1 MYNKTHLK
9 VNKNYQDFN
18 MNKKLIYILLLIL
31 FLSCFNK
38 NNKYGV
44 VLDSKNREKLP
55 NGSLVKIE
63 DANQEK
69 QTVTINYNGI
79 KFIVHKF
86 TIEEFQTKKEAE
98 NFKLSI
104 QPYVNKYAISKKDL
118 LPLRTSPDSY
128 RENIIYRISKEA
140 ILKIIHIGKET
151 EAGSLKGKWLYVL
164 TKDGYKGYVFDY
176 ALEVFDNI
184 TGTIL
189 TSPLDQVSQNDIINT
204 FKNIKYLRPL
214 YYEKMI
220 AYNTYNTNL
229 LREEYGLFFTPK
241 NEIKIN
247 IPELSLHFKFDVV
260 EEVKPNGFL
269 FRSKTSEEDFIL
281 LTKETQNYYKSII
294 KVKEHNFES
303 KFVIIEQNVEKI
315 ILESK
320 KQNQNLINRLISY
333 GTLINTQYGNIEFKS
348 DQTFVWKVDKKI
360 YNFPSSGTFEIIGLS
375 PNLQI
380 SYKKAIKLMT
390 KESKKYF
397 CLLDY
402 TDNALQLIFISP
414 KNVKDD
420 LIIIDD
426 KDKIAVILFN
436 NAQSNQ
442 DIIKKQSQKTI

>member
-18 MNKKLIYILLLIL
+18 MNKKLIYILLPIL

-69 QTVTINYNGI
+69 KTVTINYNGI

-118 LPLRTSPDSY
+118 LPLRKSPDSY

-164 TKDGYKGYVFDY
+164 TKNGHKGYVFDY

-189 TSPLDQVSQNDIINT
+189 TSPLDQVSQNNIINT
-204 FKNIKYLRPL
+204 FNNIKYLRPL

-247 IPELSLHFKFDVV
+247 IPELKLHFKFDIV

-269 FRSKTSEEDFIL
+269 FRSKTSKEDFIL

-294 KVKEHNFES
+294 KAKEHNFES
-303 KFVIIEQNVEKI
+303 KFVIIEQNIEKI

-360 YNFPSSGTFEIIGLS
+360 YNFPSSGTFEIIGIS

-390 KESKKYF
+390 KEGEKYF

-402 TDNALQLIFISP
+402 TDNALQLVFVSP

-420 LIIIDD
+420 LILIDD

-442 DIIKKQSQKTI
+442 DIIKKQSQETI

>member
-1 MYNKTHLK
+1 
-9 VNKNYQDFN
+9 
-18 MNKKLIYILLLIL
+18 MNKKLIYILLPIL

-69 QTVTINYNGI
+69 KTVTINYNGI

-118 LPLRTSPDSY
+118 LPLRKSPDSY

-164 TKDGYKGYVFDY
+164 TKNGHKGYVFDY

-189 TSPLDQVSQNDIINT
+189 TSPLDQVSQNNIINT
-204 FKNIKYLRPL
+204 FNNIKYLRPL

-247 IPELSLHFKFDVV
+247 IPELKLHFKFDIV

-269 FRSKTSEEDFIL
+269 FRSKTSKEDFIL

-294 KVKEHNFES
+294 KAKEHNFES
-303 KFVIIEQNVEKI
+303 KFVIIEQNIEKI

-360 YNFPSSGTFEIIGLS
+360 YNFPSSGTFEIIGIS

-390 KESKKYF
+390 KEGEKYF

-402 TDNALQLIFISP
+402 TDNALQLVFVSP

-420 LIIIDD
+420 LILIDD

-442 DIIKKQSQKTI
+442 DIIKKQSQETI

>member
-1 MYNKTHLK
+1 
-9 VNKNYQDFN
+9 
-18 MNKKLIYILLLIL
+18 MNKKLIYILLPIL

-63 DANQEK
+63 DVNQEK
-69 QTVTINYNGI
+69 KTVTINYNGI

-104 QPYVNKYAISKKDL
+104 QQYVNKYAISKKDL

-128 RENIIYRISKEA
+128 IENIIYRISKEA
-140 ILKIIHIGKET
+140 ILKIIDIGKET

-164 TKDGYKGYVFDY
+164 TKDGHKGYVFDY
-176 ALEVFDNI
+176 ALEIFDNI

-189 TSPLDQVSQNDIINT
+189 TSPLDQVSQNEIINT
-204 FKNIKYLRPL
+204 FNNIKYLRPL

-229 LREEYGLFFTPK
+229 LREEYGLFFTSK

-247 IPELSLHFKFDVV
+247 IPELSLYFKFDIV

-320 KQNQNLINRLISY
+320 KQNQNLINRLTSY
-333 GTLINTQYGNIEFKS
+333 GTLINTQYGNIEFKN
-348 DQTFVWKVDKKI
+348 DQTFIWKIDKKI

-390 KESKKYF
+390 EEREKYF

-402 TDNALQLIFISP
+402 TDNALQLIFVSL